1 MSTIAVR
8 MLPGTGIASRAAV
21 LLRRIFSR
29 RALLRLSGVTVVTLA
44 GRVYPVR
51 PVPLRVARD
60 LVPAIVRASKAFAAW
75 EFNEALFDDIVRVLA
90 LGLGASHKQIESL
103 PVSLFE
109 LAPVIEA
116 IAKINGLPVV
126 EAGRADLGKL
136 LAALNTGTNSTQ
148 ESSAPPAGPGAPSM
162 S

>member
-1 MSTIAVR
+1 

-21 LLRRIFSR
+21 LLRRMFSR
-29 RALLRLSGVTVVTLA
+29 RSLLRLSGVTVVVLA
-44 GRVYPVR
+44 GRAYSVR
-51 PVPLRVARD
+51 PVPLCVARN
-60 LVPAIVRASKAFAAW
+60 LVPAVVRASKAFAAW
-75 EFNEALFDDIVRVLA
+75 EFNEALFDDIVQVLA
-90 LGLGASHKQIESL
+90 LGLGASQKQIEAL

-136 LAALNTGTNSTQ
+136 LAAMSIGTNSTP
-148 ESSAPPAGPGAPSM
+148 ESSAPPAGPGTPSTN
-162 S
+162 